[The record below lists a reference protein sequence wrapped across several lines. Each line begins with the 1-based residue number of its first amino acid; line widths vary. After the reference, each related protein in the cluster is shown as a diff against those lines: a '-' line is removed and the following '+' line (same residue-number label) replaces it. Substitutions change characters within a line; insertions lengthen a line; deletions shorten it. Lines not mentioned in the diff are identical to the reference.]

1 MRFLKLIRRNLFRNK
16 LRAILTMLLLAVI
29 FFFVATLL
37 AILDN
42 FESFSN
48 AGEGANR
55 LVVQSAISLANLL
68 PYAHEAKIRAIPGV
82 VDTAKLQWI
91 GAYYKEKSNFFANFA
106 IDVDKMP
113 TVFDD
118 YKIDPKDFAAFQADR
133 RGALVGV
140 DLMKRF
146 GWKIGDRITLKR
158 QIFPFDPELTIR
170 GTYVHPV
177 QTTSVFFPIE
187 YFDQSEPAET
197 RSEVGTIW
205 VKVKDPKQMAAIS
218 QQIDAM
224 FKNSDFPT
232 ETFTEKEFQQNF
244 MSMMGNVKLL
254 FTAVSSCAIFMVIL
268 LAAITMSMSAR
279 ERVTEI
285 AVLKAIGF
293 EQRLILGIMLTEFI
307 LMTSIGGTIGSF
319 GAHYLFLFVDAG
331 KMTQGFLQNLGV
343 HAKTLAVCMVT
354 AVGVG
359 VIAGGLPAFRAS
371 NLRVVDGLRRVV

>member
-1 MRFLKLIRRNLFRNK
+1 MKFAKLIRRNLFRNK
-16 LRAILTMLLLAVI
+16 LRAILTMLLMAVI

-68 PYAHEAKIRAIPGV
+68 PYAHEQKIRQIPGV
-82 VDTAKLQWI
+82 VDIAKLQWI

-106 IDVDKMP
+106 IDVDKFP

-118 YKIDPKDFAAFQADR
+118 YKIDPQELAAFQADR
-133 RGALVGV
+133 RGALVGKE
-140 DLMKRF
+140 LMKRF
-146 GWKIGDRITLKR
+146 NWKIGDRITLKR

-170 GTYVHPV
+170 GTYTHPV
-177 QTTSVFFPIE
+177 QTTSLFFPME
-187 YFDQSEPAET
+187 YFQQSLGNPGQ
-197 RSEVGTIW
+197 VGTFW
-205 VKVKDPKQMAAIS
+205 VKVSDPKQMAAIS

-254 FTAVSSCAIFMVIL
+254 FTAVSTCAIFMVVL

-293 EQRLILGIMLTEFI
+293 EQRLVLGIMLTEFI
-307 LMTSIGGTIGSF
+307 LLTVIGGAAGSY
-319 GAHYLFLFVDAG
+319 GAHFLYGAVDMG
-331 KMTQGFLQNLGV
+331 KVTQGFLQNFGI
-343 HAKTLAVCMVT
+343 HAKTLAVCIAT
-354 AVGVG
+354 SAAVGL
-359 VIAGGLPAFRAS
+359 IAGGLPALRAS

>member
-1 MRFLKLIRRNLFRNK
+1 MKFAKLIRRNLFRNK
-16 LRAILTMLLLAVI
+16 LRAIMTILLLAVI

-42 FESFSN
+42 FENFSN

-68 PYAHEAKIRAIPGV
+68 PYAHEQKIRAIPGV

-106 IDVDKMP
+106 VDVDKFP

-118 YKIDPKDFAAFQADR
+118 YKVSPQDLAAFQADR
-133 RGALVGV
+133 RGALVGT

-146 GWKIGDRITLKR
+146 KWNVGDRITLKR

-170 GTYVHPV
+170 GTYFHPV
-177 QTTSVFFPIE
+177 QTTSVFFPME
-187 YFDQSEPAET
+187 YFQQST
-197 RSEVGTIW
+197 GNQGQVGTFW
-205 VKVKDPKQMAAIS
+205 VKVRDPKQMASIS

-224 FKNSDFPT
+224 FKNSDYPT

-244 MSMMGNVKLL
+244 MSMMGNIKLL
-254 FTAVSSCAIFMVIL
+254 FTAVSTCAILMVIL
-268 LAAITMSMSAR
+268 LAAITMAMSAR

-293 EQRLILGIMLTEFI
+293 EQRLVLAIMLTEFI
-307 LMTSIGGTIGSF
+307 LLTAIGGAIGSY
-319 GAHYLFLFVDAG
+319 GAHFLFLAVDAG

-343 HAKTLAVCMVT
+343 HARTLTICMAA

-359 VIAGGLPAFRAS
+359 LIAGGYPALRAS
-371 NLRVVDGLRRVV
+371 NMRVVDGLRRVV

>member
-1 MRFLKLIRRNLFRNK
+1 MRFAKLIRRNLFRNK
-16 LRAILTMLLLAVI
+16 VRAILTMLLLAVI

-37 AILDN
+37 AILEN
-42 FESFSN
+42 FETFSN

-68 PYAHEAKIRAIPGV
+68 PYAHEQKIREIPGV

-106 IDVDKMP
+106 VDVDKMP

-118 YKIDPKDFAAFQADR
+118 YKVDPKEMAAFAADR
-133 RGALVGV
+133 RGALVGK
-140 DLMKRF
+140 DLMTRF

-177 QTTSVFFPIE
+177 QTTTVFFPME
-187 YFDQSEPAET
+187 YFQQSLGNPGQ
-197 RSEVGTIW
+197 VGTYW

-224 FKNSDFPT
+224 FKNSDYPT
-232 ETFTEKEFQQNF
+232 ETFTEKEFQANF
-244 MSMMGNVKLL
+244 LSMMGNVKLL
-254 FTAVSSCAIFMVIL
+254 FTAVSSCAIFMVVL

-293 EQRLILGIMLTEFI
+293 GQRLVLGLMLIEFI
-307 LMTSIGGTIGSF
+307 LLTVIGGAAGSF
-319 GAHYLFLFVDAG
+319 GAHYLYSLVDMG
-331 KMTQGFLQNLGV
+331 KVTQGFLQNFGI
-343 HAKTLAVCMVT
+343 HAKTLAVCVVT
-354 AVGVG
+354 SAAVGL
-359 VIAGGLPAFRAS
+359 IAGGLPALRAS

>member
-1 MRFLKLIRRNLFRNK
+1 MKFAKLIRRNLFRNP
-16 LRAILTMLLLAVI
+16 LRATLTMLLMAVI

-68 PYAHEAKIRAIPGV
+68 PYAHEQKIRQIPGV
-82 VDTAKLQWI
+82 VDIAKLQWI

-106 IDVDKMP
+106 VDVDKMP

-118 YKIDPKDFAAFQADR
+118 YKIDPQELAAFQADR
-133 RGALVGV
+133 RGALVGK

-146 GWKIGDRITLKR
+146 NWKIGDRITLKR

-177 QTTSVFFPIE
+177 QTTSVFFPME
-187 YFDQSEPAET
+187 YFQQAIGNPGQ
-197 RSEVGTIW
+197 VGTFW
-205 VKVKDPKQMAAIS
+205 VKVSDPKQMAAIS

-244 MSMMGNVKLL
+244 MSMMGNIKLL
-254 FTAVSSCAIFMVIL
+254 FTAVSTCAIFMVVL

-293 EQRLILGIMLTEFI
+293 EQRLVLGIMLTEFI
-307 LMTSIGGTIGSF
+307 LLTGIGGAIGSF
-319 GAHYLFLFVDAG
+319 GAHFLFSVVDAG

-343 HAKTLAVCMVT
+343 HAKTLTVCMTT
-354 AVGVG
+354 AVAVG
-359 VIAGGLPAFRAS
+359 LIAGGLPALRAS

>member
-1 MRFLKLIRRNLFRNK
+1 MKFAKLIRRNLFRNK
-16 LRAILTMLLLAVI
+16 LRAILTMMLMAVI

-42 FESFSN
+42 FENFSN

-68 PYAHEAKIRAIPGV
+68 PYAHEQKIRAIPGV
-82 VDTAKLQWI
+82 VDIAKLQWI

-106 IDVDKMP
+106 VDVDKFP

-118 YKIDPKDFAAFQADR
+118 YKIDPQEFAAFQADR
-133 RGALVGV
+133 RGALVGKE
-140 DLMKRF
+140 LMKRF
-146 GWKIGDRITLKR
+146 NWKIGDRITLKR

-177 QTTSVFFPIE
+177 QTTSLFFPME
-187 YFDQSEPAET
+187 YFQQSLGNQGQ
-197 RSEVGTIW
+197 VGTFW
-205 VKVKDPKQMAAIS
+205 VKVSDPKQMASIS

-254 FTAVSSCAIFMVIL
+254 FTAVSTCAIFMVVL

-293 EQRLILGIMLTEFI
+293 EQRLVLGIMLTEFI
-307 LMTSIGGTIGSF
+307 LLTVIGGAAGSY
-319 GAHYLFLFVDAG
+319 GAHFLYGAVDMG
-331 KMTQGFLQNLGV
+331 KVTQGFLQNFGI
-343 HAKTLAVCMVT
+343 HAKTLAVCIAT
-354 AVGVG
+354 SAAVGL
-359 VIAGGLPAFRAS
+359 IAGGLPALRAS